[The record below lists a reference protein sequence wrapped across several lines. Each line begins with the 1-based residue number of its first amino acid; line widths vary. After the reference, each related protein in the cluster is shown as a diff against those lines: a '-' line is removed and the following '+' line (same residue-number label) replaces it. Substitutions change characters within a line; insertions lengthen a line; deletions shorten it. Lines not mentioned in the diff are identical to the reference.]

1 MGSCSTG
8 NNTWPSAWPNT
19 AQLNATSPTTKSLFG
34 SYLRR
39 RRRIFSA
46 VTILCLG
53 FQLFQRGVGMR
64 ARGKNAQF
72 SPFSSVRVMT
82 KHWHL
87 PFKNSNRLLHK
98 ARKLHHLKTNHRCS
112 TVIFLF
118 LFTELNGYI
127 WTWFQHIL
135 WIPHSYLLFLMNMF
149 PSKHID
155 SFPCLALSTN
165 ITLRSF
171 TVCQ

>member
-46 VTILCLG
+46 ATTLCLG
-53 FQLFQRGVGMR
+53 CQLFQRGAGTR

-72 SPFSSVRVMT
+72 STIFFSPRGDKTLS
-82 KHWHL
+82 HL
-87 PFKNSNRLLHK
+87 PFKNSNRLFHK
-98 ARKLHHLKTNHRCS
+98 ARKLNNLKRNHLCS
-112 TVIFLF
+112 TVIFFIFIYRTKWLYVD
-118 LFTELNGYI
+118 LIPAYPLNS
-127 WTWFQHIL
+127 
-135 WIPHSYLLFLMNMF
+135 PLLPVIFNEYVSL
-149 PSKHID
+149 
-155 SFPCLALSTN
+155 
-165 ITLRSF
+165 
-171 TVCQ
+171 